1 MPTPYQ
7 GREAFDV
14 IVSIR
19 LTARQVERLDEAA
32 TRDSRTRSDY
42 LRLQMESFLSSPE
55 ADVGTGARRRRA
67 SNR

>member
-7 GREAFDV
+7 GREAYDV

-19 LTARQVERLDEAA
+19 MTARQVERLDEAA

-42 LRLQMESFLSSPE
+42 LRLQMESFLSPE
-55 ADVGTGARRRRA
+55 ADVGTGARRRRT
-67 SNR
+67 SDR